1 MPRADAPSPSS
12 VADMASLGRLLDEH
26 RPKLLAMLQRR
37 IDRGLAVRVDPED
50 VFQDAAVAARN
61 GWAEFQRNP
70 TTTPYVWLYGLAR
83 DQLLLHWRNQTR
95 GKRDL
100 RKDVAWP
107 DRSSEQL
114 GLSLIAAGTGP
125 STAAGRAELTQRVR
139 QVLELLPDGDFEI
152 VKMRH
157 FDQLSFKQAAGL
169 LNVTENTATVRYV
182 RALKRLRVI
191 WEALFSE
198 IEDDR

>member
-1 MPRADAPSPSS
+1 MTPAENSMPSAVGGLAT
-12 VADMASLGRLLDEH
+12 LGRLLVEH

-37 IDRGLAVRVDPED
+37 IARGLSVRIDAED
-50 VFQDAAVAARN
+50 VFQEACVVAQRR
-61 GWAEFQRNP
+61 WPEFQHSP
-70 TTTPYVWLYGLAR
+70 EKSAYVWLYGLVR
-83 DQLLLHWRNQTR
+83 DQLLLHWRNATR

-125 STAAGRAELTQRVR
+125 STAAGRDELKQRVR
-139 QVLELLPDGDFEI
+139 QVLELLPDGDYEI
-152 VKMRH
+152 VKMRQ
-157 FDQLSFKQAAGL
+157 FDALSFKQAAEL
-169 LNVTENTATVRYV
+169 LKITENAATVRYV
-182 RALKRLRVI
+182 RALKRLRTI

-198 IEDDR
+198 EE